1 MGRSTSATSSYP
13 NKTLSWTRCVA
24 VTLTVVSST
33 GSRLDRHFDPSAFPL
48 KVQTPP
54 ISVTVFGFTFTV
66 CAVVRERQEKAEGVT
81 HARDSLKRPVREKS
95 SLVVL
100 CEYKRGVVDG

>member
-1 MGRSTSATSSYP
+1 MA
-13 NKTLSWTRCVA
+13 A
-24 VTLTVVSST
+24 TLTVVSST

-66 CAVVRERQEKAEGVT
+66 CAVVRERQEKAEGV
-81 HARDSLKRPVREKS
+81 DSRERLSQASCKRKKS
-95 SLVVL
+95 H
-100 CEYKRGVVDG
+100 